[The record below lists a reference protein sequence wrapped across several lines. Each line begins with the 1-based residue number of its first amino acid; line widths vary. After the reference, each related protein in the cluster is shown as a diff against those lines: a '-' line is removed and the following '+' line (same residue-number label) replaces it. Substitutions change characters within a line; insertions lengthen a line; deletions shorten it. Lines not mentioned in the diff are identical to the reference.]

1 MDEKQFFEHQDKKFE
16 AIGLLLGDLTDT
28 VQKLVDDNV
37 LFSESWRTITSML
50 NKIVSI
56 VEIKGIVQA
65 NLADFSDKP
74 KAKRSYDKPMPK
86 QIGDWI
92 IGKKGCNSCGGD
104 ITWDNYNPQGHP
116 YPDHVDEN
124 GNLVDCPN
132 YQPND

>member
-1 MDEKQFFEHQDKKFE
+1 
-16 AIGLLLGDLTDT
+16 
-28 VQKLVDDNV
+28 
-37 LFSESWRTITSML
+37 
-50 NKIVSI
+50 
-56 VEIKGIVQA
+56 
-65 NLADFSDKP
+65 
-74 KAKRSYDKPMPK
+74 MPK

-104 ITWDNYNPQGHP
+104 ITWDRYDKEFHA